1 MKMKMKKIGT
11 AILMVALFAIAGC
24 GSGSNSGN
32 VNGNWSAVLTD
43 ANNNQAFTFTTSLV
57 ATNNGSSLTVSNFT
71 FTTNSSC
78 FVSGETES
86 ASFSLTGNFN
96 GNVTGAFQLNVIS
109 GTPAGNTLTLTGT
122 VTGNKTVGTWVL
134 SAGSTGC
141 ASGGGTFTMTKI

>member
-1 MKMKMKKIGT
+1 MKMKIEKIGT

-71 FTTNSSC
+71 FTTSSSC

-96 GNVTGAFQLNVIS
+96 GNVTGSLDHRFNIVKDFFVVFAFHGPNIDDHVNFRGSRANGIKS
-109 GTPAGNTLTLTGT
+109 LTGFCI
-122 VTGNKTVGTWVL
+122 GG
-134 SAGSTGC
+134 AGP
-141 ASGGGTFTMTKI
+141 